1 MRGRQNQPYLG
12 GIFCCSLQILKVVFS
27 FILLVGFVFFIYF
40 SKVQISEY
48 LHFMEL

>member
-27 FILLVGFVFFIYF
+27 FVLLVGFVVFFIYF
-40 SKVQISEY
+40 SKV
-48 LHFMEL
+48 